1 MIHLYYH
8 GGSGNHGCE
17 AIVRSTSKLIG
28 QPVSLWSTAPDEDCS
43 YGLNSIVKVNSDKE
57 KTLSKNRW
65 EYYFSAVSHKL
76 TGSDYRYIYFEHSDF
91 RKTVRP
97 GDICMSIGGDN
108 YCYSGVDIL
117 GYYNKMLKARG
128 AKTVLWGCSI
138 NPEAITDAVKK
149 DLLNYDLITV
159 RDSLTYE
166 GLINRGIDR
175 NVRLCADP
183 AFLLEPVRTDL
194 LGRVRKGNTVGI
206 NVSPLVTGMNDLVW
220 KNYIKL
226 IQYILSETDND
237 VMLIPHVVQP
247 NTDDRSVLRKIKS
260 MYEDNARVILIDDC
274 NCMELKG
281 YISLCSLFVGA
292 RTHSVIAAYSSCVP
306 TLAVGYSIKAKG
318 IAKDIFGSYE
328 QYVTSVEDM
337 KEPMVLTNAYKKISE
352 SSADIE
358 VYLKEKMPVYKQ
370 KAAVA
375 AGELMQLGL

>member
-1 MIHLYYH
+1 
-8 GGSGNHGCE
+8 
-17 AIVRSTSKLIG
+17 
-28 QPVSLWSTAPDEDCS
+28 
-43 YGLNSIVKVNSDKE
+43 
-57 KTLSKNRW
+57 
-65 EYYFSAVSHKL
+65 
-76 TGSDYRYIYFEHSDF
+76 
-91 RKTVRP
+91 
-97 GDICMSIGGDN
+97 
-108 YCYSGVDIL
+108 
-117 GYYNKMLKARG
+117 MLKARG